1 MNFEVLHMV
10 HLFNRL
16 IEEGKTE
23 DGGIL
28 YC

>member
-1 MNFEVLHMV
+1 MNFRVLHMAY
-10 HLFNRL
+10 LFNRL